1 MALPL
6 VPCDLV
12 KESYNQI
19 VNCKPAVTD
28 KDLRSG
34 IQRFLAYFDKQWLK
48 DVKIW
53 NHFDTDGPRTNN
65 YNEGYNNR
73 LNRLCGSGHPNLY
86 KFINIMKREESL
98 ASVKYFRAIQGY
110 EPDKRRKKDIEKD
123 LKIESLIQE
132 VQDGNIELLEYLSEV
147 SKLFH
152 FRINRKKD

>member
-1 MALPL
+1 MAL

-12 KESYNQI
+12 KEAYNQI

-28 KDLRSG
+28 KDLSSG
-34 IQRFLAYFDKQWLK
+34 IQLFLAYFEKQWLK

-53 NHFDTDGPRTNN
+53 NNFDTDGPRTNN
-65 YNEGYNNR
+65 FNEGYNNR

-123 LKIESLIQE
+123 LKIESLIQ
-132 VQDGNIELLEYLSEV
+132 DEY
-147 SKLFH
+147 KM
-152 FRINRKKD
+152 KT